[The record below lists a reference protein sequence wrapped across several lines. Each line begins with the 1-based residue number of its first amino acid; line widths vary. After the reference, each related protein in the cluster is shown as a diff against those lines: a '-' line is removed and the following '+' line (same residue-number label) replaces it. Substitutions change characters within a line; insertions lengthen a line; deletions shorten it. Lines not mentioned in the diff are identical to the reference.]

1 MTAEDRTEP
10 ETAGDD
16 LVEIKPAM
24 IIGPKEKT
32 SLYSCK
38 LEAEL
43 EVPGGTHLPFVTLYD
58 RRSAEYNSI
67 KLSFEKIK
75 LDQLTVF
82 QHLVR
87 MEIQYLAGC
96 DIVWKS
102 KSPKPPAKVHVR
114 GGGTAAVFPSMSLL
128 PPASSLENLASV
140 AATAANDLVS
150 EPAAAVAAAAAA
162 AAPLSA
168 PAAPSPDAGGGS
180 GSAENI
186 DFSDILNWDYR
197 TGVFPLT
204 DEALQQWLFA
214 VDALKPKYFFA
225 AAILLYMRHPRTPEE
240 EAAFQRLDSAWQE
253 WYTGEQIT
261 YEVLLKGPPT
271 APKRIAYSPDEINWC
286 KTKLSFLEG
295 QIKDAVARERL
306 GLPLLKKVK
315 AAQPNDARKL
325 EAEALLSNT
334 KVSARTPAES
344 SSSRISNAQQTDKAL
359 TDNSANKDPK
369 ADVILTG
376 RRAATSSGPDDEHAP
391 AAKRRRRRADSRGS
405 TDEIRRTDEGSQV
418 ADARTVLK
426 DGKLVSTRDGRAAA
440 EGNYLKTQFPNNYR
454 NHKNDRKFCGRA
466 LTLGEENA
474 LFSA

>member
-16 LVEIKPAM
+16 VFELKPDM
-24 IIGPKEKT
+24 IIGSNDKA
-32 SLYSCK
+32 SQYSCR
-38 LEAEL
+38 LTAEL
-43 EVPGGTHLPFVTLYD
+43 EYPGGTPLPFVTVYD
-58 RRSAEYNSI
+58 RRCAEYNSI
-67 KLSFEKIK
+67 SFEKIK
-75 LDQLTVF
+75 SDQLILF
-82 QHLVR
+82 QSLVR
-87 MEIQYLAGC
+87 MEIQYLASC
-96 DIVWKS
+96 DVVWKS
-102 KSPKPPAKVHVR
+102 KSTKHPAKVQSRR
-114 GGGTAAVFPSMSLL
+114 GGAAVPSSMSLL
-128 PPASSLENLASV
+128 PSANALESLASV
-140 AATAANDLVS
+140 AATAATELVS

-204 DEALQQWLFA
+204 DEALQQWLFSL
-214 VDALKPKYFFA
+214 DAGRPKYFFA

-253 WYTGEQIT
+253 WYSGEHIT
-261 YEVLLKGPPT
+261 YEVLFKGPPT

-306 GLPLLKKVK
+306 GLPPLKKGK
-315 AAQPNDARKL
+315 AAQPNDARKS
-325 EAEALLSNT
+325 EAEALLSNAN
-334 KVSARTPAES
+334 VSARTSAES

-369 ADVILTG
+369 ANVILTG

-391 AAKRRRRRADSRGS
+391 AAKRRKKRADSHGS

-426 DGKLVSTRDGRAAA
+426 DGKLVSTKDGRAAA
-440 EGNYLKTQFPNNYR
+440 EGNHLKTQFPNNYR

-466 LTLGEENA
+466 LTLGEEHA